1 MPRVGE
7 VERRPLLVSV
17 LLGVAM
23 MGVPVLGGCGFH
35 PLYAPTSSTVAGPAA
50 AGLAETAV
58 GLIPDRPGQLLRQA
72 LQERFER
79 NGVSTVQRYDLSVS
93 FGISAAAISIQPDS
107 SNSRM
112 RMIGTATYQ
121 LIAQD
126 PSRTTLTTGTAR
138 SVDGLDLYDQQ
149 LFAMQLEIEV
159 VQQRIAQAVADEIT
173 QQLAVYFEKQAAVA
187 AAH

>member
-1 MPRVGE
+1 MRRVGE
-7 VERRPLLVSV
+7 VERRPLLAPA
-17 LLGVAM
+17 LLRLALLA
-23 MGVPVLGGCGFH
+23 VPALAGCGFQ
-35 PLYAPTSSTVAGPAA
+35 PLYASPPKSVAGPAA

-79 NGVSTVQRYDLSVS
+79 NGVSTAQRYDLSVS

-126 PSRTTLTTGTAR
+126 PGRTTLTTGTAR

-159 VQQRIAQAVADEIT
+159 VQQRIAEAVADEIT
-173 QQLAVYFEKQAAVA
+173 RQLAVYFEKQAAVA